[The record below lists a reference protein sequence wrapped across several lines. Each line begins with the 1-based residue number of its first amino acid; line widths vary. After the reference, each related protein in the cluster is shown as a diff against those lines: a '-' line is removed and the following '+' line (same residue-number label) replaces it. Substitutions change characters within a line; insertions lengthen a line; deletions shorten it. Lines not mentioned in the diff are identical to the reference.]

1 VRGLLRTLYRKAYD
15 DNVTGLSAMVA
26 YNLLL
31 SVLPLALVALF
42 VTSRVLRSPALEHS
56 VVRDLRHIFPA
67 TAGSTITRAL
77 ERVKSGSTSFGVIA
91 VVASIWF
98 GSSFWGALDT
108 AFCRIYRLKCRTWL
122 EQKRFAIAMLVVALL
137 LMAVT
142 VVVPTVQAI
151 LVKGSKGLPFGL
163 AHLRAV
169 DYAITLA
176 IGLVALFTLLTLVY
190 WLVPNRRLPW
200 RAVWPGALLGTVA
213 IGAIDYGF
221 PLYLSNV
228 STLARVGT
236 SLVLLVIVLLWFY
249 AVALIILVAA
259 VVNATRYATA
269 DRPLEPTDGTLAPT
283 PTASERARSL
293 RDRAR

>member
-1 VRGLLRTLYRKAYD
+1 VRRAWPGLKTLYRKAYE

-42 VTSRVLRSPALEHS
+42 VTGRVLSSPALEHS
-56 VVRDLRHIFPA
+56 VVRDLRHIFPS

-77 ERVKSGSTSFGVIA
+77 ERVKSNSTSFGLIA
-91 VVASIWF
+91 IAASVWF

-108 AFCRIYRLKCRTWL
+108 AFCRIYRLKCRSWV

-142 VVVPTVQAI
+142 VVVPTVQSI

-163 AHLRAV
+163 AHFRAL

-176 IGLVALFTLLTLVY
+176 VGLVALFTLLTLVY
-190 WLVPNRRLPW
+190 WVVPNRRLPW

-236 SLVLLVIVLLWFY
+236 TLVLLVIVLLWFY

-259 VVNATRYATA
+259 VVNATRYDGSPA
-269 DRPLEPTDGTLAPT
+269 DAIET
-283 PTASERARSL
+283 SESPGSPPVSESPGPARA
-293 RDRAR
+293 